1 MLAHIEIV
9 TRKGDE
15 TSKQLNRDLKL
26 ETSKVFNLVFE
37 ATISERLPSNLVLW
51 VNVCLVAQLLG
62 VGCKLLE
69 VCESSEA
76 DGFGCCSAPVLH
88 RHRPCPQ
95 AVRAS
100 GQP

>member
-37 ATISERLPSNLVLW
+37 ATISERLPSNLVL
-51 VNVCLVAQLLG
+51 
-62 VGCKLLE
+62 
-69 VCESSEA
+69 
-76 DGFGCCSAPVLH
+76 
-88 RHRPCPQ
+88 
-95 AVRAS
+95 
-100 GQP
+100 